1 MGLDSACLSV
11 CLRTICVY
19 VCVHACVYAYLRVC
33 VFACMRV
40 CVYTCMRVCVYA
52 CMRVCMYACM
62 RVCVYACVCVRA
74 CVCVCVRARVGAWVR
89 WCVGGCVRACVG
101 ASARMR
107 VGRHVMIEKI
117 HSWLLYYTMPKRSAN
132 YGRRVCEC
140 SWWVKWIFSGMQPML
155 YIGFPHNVHITF
167 LEHNFSTVPIGL
179 IDTKER

>member
-1 MGLDSACLSV
+1 MPASV
-11 CLRTICVY
+11 F
-19 VCVHACVYAYLRVC
+19 VCVLFVFMCAFMRACMRICVYAYLRVC
-33 VFACMRV
+33 VYACIRV
-40 CVYTCMRVCVYA
+40 CVYACMRVCVYA
-52 CMRVCMYACM
+52 CMRVCVYAYM
-62 RVCVYACVCVRA
+62 RVCACVRA
-74 CVCVCVRARVGAWVR
+74 CVCVCVCARVGAWVR